1 MRGRDEMDDNQFL
14 NYFIQ
19 LPSIDQKIAFYNQQQ
34 YQDCQIYLFDE
45 DSSNLGFIDTPI
57 QYGRYVLISPSDY
70 SKFWVINK
78 KTANYRNHYLKIIK
92 EINLDLNTL
101 TYLNNLLFNKTDKIS
116 RIPDL
121 NDFILFMEKVKKD
134 GYYINIAS
142 SILEATQNNT
152 DHELICELITSCYA
166 FNCLDFNSLK
176 EFSFENLTSH
186 EKREIDRY
194 KNTYSLVNDERHQKR
209 FNCVVCYLLKSFL
222 LKNDKS
228 VSQKKKIELFKKYC
242 LEEISIFLELE
253 MRVLI
258 LYLSNDQTVSKTFEK
273 LQFNAKNLYKKILN
287 TASDIYQLRALEE
300 VFVLKN
306 EWEENIYRM
315 QYFLSL
321 DSGLLNLF
329 NDNPISLIFV
339 KNGRT
344 TTIRQKEQTD
354 LFTEKEFMAY
364 VQSEPIR
371 AQKVHQIDFDKELDK
386 LKTELDGMLN
396 SI

>member
-1 MRGRDEMDDNQFL
+1 MDDSQFL

-19 LPSIDQKIAFYNQQQ
+19 LQSIDQKIAFYNQQQ

-45 DSSNLGFIDTPI
+45 DRSNLDFIDTPI

-70 SKFWVINK
+70 SKFWAINK
-78 KTANYRNHYLKIIK
+78 KTANYRNHDLKIIK

-152 DHELICELITSCYA
+152 DHELICEMITSCYA
-166 FNCLDFNSLK
+166 FNCLNFNSLK

-186 EKREIDRY
+186 EKIEIDGY
-194 KNTYSLVNDERHQKR
+194 KNTYSLVNDEHHQKR

-242 LEEISIFLELE
+242 LEEIYIFLELE

-273 LQFNAKNLYKKILN
+273 LQLNAKNLYKKILN
-287 TASDIYQLRALEE
+287 TASDICQLRALEE

-354 LFTEKEFMAY
+354 LFTEKELMAY
-364 VQSEPIR
+364 DQSKPIR
-371 AQKVHQIDFDKELDK
+371 VQKVHQIDFDKELDK

>member
-1 MRGRDEMDDNQFL
+1 MDDNQFL

-19 LPSIDQKIAFYNQQQ
+19 LQSIDKKIAFYNQQQ

-45 DSSNLGFIDTPI
+45 DNSNLGFIDTPI
-57 QYGRYVLISPSDY
+57 GYGRYVLISPFDY

-78 KTANYRNHYLKIIK
+78 KTANYRNQYLKIIK

-101 TYLNNLLFNKTDKIS
+101 TYLNNLLFNKTDKIC

-121 NDFILFMEKVKKD
+121 NNFILFMENVKKD

-152 DHELICELITSCYA
+152 DHELICEMITSCYA

-176 EFSFENLTSH
+176 EFSFENLSSH
-186 EKREIDRY
+186 EKKEIDGY
-194 KNTYSLVNDERHQKR
+194 KNTYSLVNDEYHQKR
-209 FNCVVCYLLKSFL
+209 FNCVVCYLLKAFL

-228 VSQKKKIELFKKYC
+228 VSQKEKIELFKKYC
-242 LEEISIFLELE
+242 LDEIFIFLELE

-273 LQFNAKNLYKKILN
+273 LQLNARNLYKKILN
-287 TASDIYQLRALEE
+287 TASDICQLRALEE

-306 EWEENIYRM
+306 EEEENIYHM

-354 LFTEKEFMAY
+354 LFTVEERMAY
-364 VQSEPIR
+364 VQSTPKR
-371 AQKVHQIDFDKELDK
+371 AQKVHQIDFDKELNK

>member
-1 MRGRDEMDDNQFL
+1 MDDNQFL
-14 NYFIQ
+14 NCFIQ
-19 LPSIDQKIAFYNQQQ
+19 LPSIDLKIAFYNQQQ

-57 QYGRYVLISPSDY
+57 RYGRYVLISPSDY

-101 TYLNNLLFNKTDKIS
+101 TYLNNLLFNKTDKIC

-121 NDFILFMEKVKKD
+121 NNFILFMEKVKKD

-142 SILEATQNNT
+142 SLLEATQNNT
-152 DHELICELITSCYA
+152 DHELICEMITSCYA

-186 EKREIDRY
+186 EKREIDGY
-194 KNTYSLVNDERHQKR
+194 KNTYSLVNDEYHQKR
-209 FNCVVCYLLKSFL
+209 FNCVVCYLLKAFF

-228 VSQKKKIELFKKYC
+228 VSQKEKIELFKKYC

-273 LQFNAKNLYKKILN
+273 LQLNAKNLYKKILN
-287 TASDIYQLRALEE
+287 TASDICQLRSLEE

-306 EWEENIYRM
+306 EEEENIYRM

-344 TTIRQKEQTD
+344 TTIRQKKQTD
-354 LFTEKEFMAY
+354 LFTEKELMAY
-364 VQSEPIR
+364 VQSKPIR

>member
-1 MRGRDEMDDNQFL
+1 MDDNQFL
-14 NYFIQ
+14 NCFIQ
-19 LPSIDQKIAFYNQQQ
+19 LPSIDLKIAFYNQQQ

-57 QYGRYVLISPSDY
+57 RYGRYVLISPSDY

-101 TYLNNLLFNKTDKIS
+101 TYLNNLLFNKTDKIC

-121 NDFILFMEKVKKD
+121 NNFILFMEKVKKD

-142 SILEATQNNT
+142 SLLEATQNNT
-152 DHELICELITSCYA
+152 DHELICEMITSCYA

-186 EKREIDRY
+186 EKREIDGY
-194 KNTYSLVNDERHQKR
+194 KNTYSLVNDEYHQKR
-209 FNCVVCYLLKSFL
+209 FNCVVCYLLKAFF

-228 VSQKKKIELFKKYC
+228 VSQKEKIELFKKYC

-273 LQFNAKNLYKKILN
+273 LQLNAKNLYKKILN
-287 TASDIYQLRALEE
+287 TASDICQLRSLEE

-306 EWEENIYRM
+306 EEEENIYRM

-344 TTIRQKEQTD
+344 TTIRQKKQTD
-354 LFTEKEFMAY
+354 LFTEKELMAY
-364 VQSEPIR
+364 VQSKPIR
-371 AQKVHQIDFDKELDK
+371 TQKVHQIDFDKELDK

>member
-1 MRGRDEMDDNQFL
+1 MDDNQFL

-45 DSSNLGFIDTPI
+45 DSSNLCFIDTPI

-152 DHELICELITSCYA
+152 DHELICEMITSCYA

-186 EKREIDRY
+186 EKREIDGY
-194 KNTYSLVNDERHQKR
+194 KNTYSLVNDEHHQKR

-258 LYLSNDQTVSKTFEK
+258 LYLSNDQTVLKTFEK
-273 LQFNAKNLYKKILN
+273 LQLNAKNLYKKILN
-287 TASDIYQLRALEE
+287 TASDICQLRALEE

-306 EWEENIYRM
+306 EWEENIYHM

-354 LFTEKEFMAY
+354 FVNFY
-364 VQSEPIR
+364 S
-371 AQKVHQIDFDKELDK
+371 
-386 LKTELDGMLN
+386 N
-396 SI
+396 

>member
-1 MRGRDEMDDNQFL
+1 MDDNQFL
-14 NYFIQ
+14 NCFIQ
-19 LPSIDQKIAFYNQQQ
+19 LPSIDLKIAFYNQQQ

-57 QYGRYVLISPSDY
+57 RYGRYVLISPSDY

-101 TYLNNLLFNKTDKIS
+101 TYLNNLLFNKTDKIC

-121 NDFILFMEKVKKD
+121 NNFILFMEKVKKD

-142 SILEATQNNT
+142 SLLEATQNNT
-152 DHELICELITSCYA
+152 DHELICEMITSCYA

-186 EKREIDRY
+186 EKREIDGY
-194 KNTYSLVNDERHQKR
+194 KNTYSLVNDEYHQKR
-209 FNCVVCYLLKSFL
+209 FNCVVCYLLKAFF

-228 VSQKKKIELFKKYC
+228 ISQKEKIELFKKYC

-273 LQFNAKNLYKKILN
+273 LQLNAKNLYKKILN
-287 TASDIYQLRALEE
+287 TASDICQLRSLEE

-306 EWEENIYRM
+306 EEEENIYRM

-344 TTIRQKEQTD
+344 TTIRQKKQTD
-354 LFTEKEFMAY
+354 LFTEKELMAY
-364 VQSEPIR
+364 VQSKPIR